1 MAGYIDSLGWIIRF
15 PPKGDTSVSDFYRN
29 VLQLPFVRG
38 FDVAH
43 RVEFYWA
50 GEAMIFELIIEG
62 RTTSAPP
69 LETDPATCSL
79 IPSFRVHGLD
89 ELTDA
94 LRSRGAFVSSAQRYA
109 RGREAFVRDPL
120 GGLIGL
126 READR
131 ESNLA
136 HDVEARRR
144 WRRGE
149 AFNVGCD
156 PMPAG
161 WQELGWVVR
170 HVADVPSMKHF
181 YTDTMG
187 LSVVAEEDGRV
198 LLDLGDNSILELAPG
213 GKITTPPTH
222 RHELMSTFI
231 LRIRQLDRF
240 REELQARGV
249 HMVHEFIQWPAGAL
263 TYVADP
269 EGHVIGIEERY
280 HPSRYLS
287 KTLPPFPE
295 DLEALRRQKEQ
306 LADHHDAGPTAAEA
320 IA

>member
-1 MAGYIDSLGWIIRF
+1 MAEYVDGLGWIIRF
-15 PPKGDTSVSDFYRN
+15 PPKGDTSVSDFYRG

-50 GEAMIFELIIEG
+50 GEAIIFELIIEG
-62 RTTSAPP
+62 RMSSAPP
-69 LETDPATCSL
+69 LECDPATSNL
-79 IPSFRVHGLD
+79 IPVFRVHGLD
-89 ELTDA
+89 AVVDG
-94 LRSRGAFVSSAQRYA
+94 LRSRGAEIAPPQRYT
-109 RGREAFVRDPL
+109 RGRETFVRDPL

-126 READR
+126 READVR
-131 ESNLA
+131 SALPA
-136 HDVEARRR
+136 DVEAQRR

-156 PMPAG
+156 PMPPG

-170 HVADVPSMKHF
+170 HVADVPSMKRF
-181 YTDTMG
+181 YSDALG
-187 LSVVAEEDGRV
+187 LAVVAEEDDRV
-198 LLDLGDNSILELAPG
+198 LLDLGDNSVLELAPG
-213 GKITTPPTH
+213 GERVTPPAH
-222 RHELMSTFI
+222 RHELMATFI
-231 LRIRQLDRF
+231 LRVRHLQRF
-240 REELQARGV
+240 RDELKERGAL
-249 HMVHEFIQWPAGAL
+249 MVHEFIQWPAGEL

-295 DLEALRRQKEQ
+295 DLEALRRQKEH
-306 LADHHDAGPTAAEA
+306 LAARSESATTPREVGR
-320 IA
+320 